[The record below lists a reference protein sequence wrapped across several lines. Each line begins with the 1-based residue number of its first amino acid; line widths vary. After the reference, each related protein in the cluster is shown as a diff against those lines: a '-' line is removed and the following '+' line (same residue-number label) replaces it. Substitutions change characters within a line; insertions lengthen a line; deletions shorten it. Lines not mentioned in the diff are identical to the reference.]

1 MLRRLEVGKFG
12 CWGSAR
18 GNVKTFDP
26 HLNRLCEGGRAR
38 LRQSLFNSCIL
49 KERSLLLDKPA
60 GEKRRQVKMKLAL
73 LQIYHLNRLAKL
85 THLQATEI
93 DARINASAVLVQS
106 IPFLEM

>member
-18 GNVKTFDP
+18 GNVKTFDLY
-26 HLNRLCEGGRAR
+26 LNRLCEGGRAR